1 MKKTL
6 LLFVAA
12 LVAAFTLSAFPLLGG
27 NSPAVG
33 LEGRSD
39 FFFNADSRLGIDEVS
54 DAGHASR
61 FTPVGSRTI
70 LVGRQAP
77 AGWLRF
83 TVPASDL
90 GPGYGDAKAGETRAP
105 VASCR
110 ARAFPSSSI
119 MSISISG
126 MTGPS
131 NEVVKRGA
139 KASRRPG
146 DAYSRFF
153 IFELPRSVN
162 EGNPAIRLLSRRA
175 RYPMCHSTSTSR
187 RASTSPGG
195 SGFDYIA
202 YGLLYGHSSGHG
214 ALQLFP
220 LPFAER

>member
-1 MKKTL
+1 MSRAPGGVWETGRLPFLIVHARFRLCYNRTHMMKKTL

-70 LVGRQAP
+70 WVGRQAP

-83 TVPASDL
+83 PVPASDL

-119 MSISISG
+119 NVDLYI
-126 MTGPS
+126 
-131 NEVVKRGA
+131 
-139 KASRRPG
+139 PG
-146 DAYSRFF
+146 
-153 IFELPRSVN
+153 
-162 EGNPAIRLLSRRA
+162 
-175 RYPMCHSTSTSR
+175 
-187 RASTSPGG
+187 
-195 SGFDYIA
+195 
-202 YGLLYGHSSGHG
+202 
-214 ALQLFP
+214 
-220 LPFAER
+220 